1 VSKTPEPSPLDR
13 VYAPLRAPNASE
25 LIVRRIGEAIGS
37 GVLEPGEQLP
47 SEVEL
52 ATRLAVAPMT
62 LRQAIAILREAGLVE
77 TRRGKNGGT
86 FVAANVVDALA
97 ARRRRVD
104 HVALRELTDWR
115 RAVSGEAAALAA
127 ERITPDGLARVAA
140 AAAEVERRA
149 PGGFAPYRMADS
161 RFHLAIAAASGSDR
175 LGAAETAIQAEL
187 GEVLAAI
194 PSPVR
199 AMRVSAGGHE
209 PIVAAIGD
217 RDSAAARAAT
227 VRHVEATHDWV
238 VGLSVAPR
246 RRQSPSSARRRVT

>member
-1 VSKTPEPSPLDR
+1 MVSKMADPSPLDR
-13 VYAPLRAPNASE
+13 VYAPLRTPNASE

-77 TRRGKNGGT
+77 TRRGKHGGT

-104 HVALRELTDWR
+104 QGSLRELTDWR
-115 RAVSGEAAALAA
+115 RAVSAEAAALAA
-127 ERITPDGLARVAA
+127 ERITPSGLERIESAA
-140 AAAEVERRA
+140 DEVERQA
-149 PGGFAPYRMADS
+149 AAGFAPYRMADS
-161 RFHLAIAAASGSDR
+161 RFHLAIAAVSRSDR
-175 LGAAETAIQAEL
+175 LAAAETAIQAEL

-209 PIVAAIGD
+209 PIVVAIGD
-217 RDSAAARAAT
+217 RDPAAARAAT

-246 RRQSPSSARRRVT
+246 RQSPSSVRRRAT